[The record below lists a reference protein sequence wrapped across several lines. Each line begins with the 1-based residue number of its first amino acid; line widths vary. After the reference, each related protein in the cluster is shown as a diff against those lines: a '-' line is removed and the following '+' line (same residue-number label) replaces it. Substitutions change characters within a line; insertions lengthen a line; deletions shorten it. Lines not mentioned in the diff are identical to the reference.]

1 MLSALGFS
9 LLLRLPMS
17 KWTKGLNPERQP
29 ILQLLAIGVYIF
41 ALNQSDNPMLFVNVT
56 GLLWAIAI
64 AFKAFK
70 NKKRWW

>member
-1 MLSALGFS
+1 
-9 LLLRLPMS
+9 MS
-17 KWTKGLNPERQP
+17 RWSNGLKPERQP
-29 ILQLLAIGVYIF
+29 LLQLLAIGVYIF

-64 AFKAFK
+64 VFKVVK